1 MGRVGAPGIT
11 EASQKV
17 PWRHLPLKPAD
28 GKRAGLTIPP
38 RAFYAIASHKLAHI
52 GILRFLSCV
61 HRAQCPRM
69 EGVWRELSPLDW
81 DGHFLTILKR

>member
-28 GKRAGLTIPP
+28 GKRAGLNDPAKGVLRDCEPLVNAYRDTEVSFLCPP
-38 RAFYAIASHKLAHI
+38 SSMSHDGGCVAGALAIRL
-52 GILRFLSCV
+52 GRTLSD
-61 HRAQCPRM
+61 HP
-69 EGVWRELSPLDW
+69 
-81 DGHFLTILKR
+81 